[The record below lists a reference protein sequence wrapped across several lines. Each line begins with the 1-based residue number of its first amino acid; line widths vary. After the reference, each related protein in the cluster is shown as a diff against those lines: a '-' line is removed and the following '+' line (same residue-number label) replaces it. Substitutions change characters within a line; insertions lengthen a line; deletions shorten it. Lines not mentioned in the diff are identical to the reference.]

1 MMYVLDT
8 CVLFPTVVRNILLK
22 LALSG
27 EFQPVWSQSIIEE
40 WIWSSKKNGLIS
52 TESAKVEIMQ
62 TKLIFPNAMWKL
74 EDTNNKDY
82 WLPDVDDIHVL
93 ALAIQSKSKGII
105 TFNKKDFPN
114 SILSKYGLFSV
125 TPDQFV
131 LEIFERHSNLVSKI
145 CNSEL
150 DDINK
155 TFEKKFSIK
164 SLLKK
169 AQLPKL
175 AKVIS

>member
-1 MMYVLDT
+1 M
-8 CVLFPTVVRNILLK
+8 
-22 LALSG
+22 
-27 EFQPVWSQSIIEE
+27 
-40 WIWSSKKNGLIS
+40 
-52 TESAKVEIMQ
+52 
-62 TKLIFPNAMWKL
+62 KL

>member
-27 EFQPVWSQSIIEE
+27 EFQPVWSQNIIEE
-40 WIWSSKKNGLIS
+40 WIWSSKKNGMIS

-62 TKLIFPNAMWKL
+62 TKLIFPNSLWNL
-74 EDTNNKDY
+74 EEINNIDY
-82 WLPDVDDIHVL
+82 WLPDLDDIHVL

-114 SILSKYGLFSV
+114 SILGKYDLFSV
-125 TPDQFV
+125 TPDQFI
-131 LEIFERHSNLVSKI
+131 LEIFKVDSNLVFKI

-155 TFEKKFSIK
+155 TFEKKFTLK

-169 AQLPKL
+169 AHLPKL